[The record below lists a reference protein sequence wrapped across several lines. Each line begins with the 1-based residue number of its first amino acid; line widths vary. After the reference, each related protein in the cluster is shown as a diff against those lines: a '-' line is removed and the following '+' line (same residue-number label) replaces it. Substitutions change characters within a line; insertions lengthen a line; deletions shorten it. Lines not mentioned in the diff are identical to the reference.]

1 MYILVIACYFRQIVV
16 TNNLTNKRFA
26 RNIVRKPWDT
36 ADNEMICVIVFTFKT
51 DTDDTMESS
60 AIAVTDSVP
69 DDRTFI
75 AVYGQMSPESQ
86 MVRHQVCE

>member
-1 MYILVIACYFRQIVV
+1 MV

-26 RNIVRKPWDT
+26 RNIVRKLWDT
-36 ADNEMICVIVFTFKT
+36 ADNEMICVIAFAFKT

-60 AIAVTDSVP
+60 VIAVIDSVR

-86 MVRHQVCE
+86 TRCVIKSVNNGEMDE